1 MALPPTSKIHNV
13 FHYYLLE
20 FHEDHV
26 PSQIAD
32 TPPLSIGND
41 PIITLLTI
49 LDFKTS
55 TTDGTPTRYA
65 LV

>member
-1 MALPPTSKIHNV
+1 MEPPTLSSPTMQNQE
-13 FHYYLLE
+13 L
-20 FHEDHV
+20 HEDPV
-26 PSQIAD
+26 PSQIAN

-41 PIITLLTI
+41 PLITPLTI